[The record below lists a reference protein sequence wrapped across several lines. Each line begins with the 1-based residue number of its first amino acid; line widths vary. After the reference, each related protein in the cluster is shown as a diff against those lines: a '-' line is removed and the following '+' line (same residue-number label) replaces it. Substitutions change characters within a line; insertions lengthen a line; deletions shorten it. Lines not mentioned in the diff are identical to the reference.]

1 MFYKEQTEP
10 ERIRRVS
17 TGIYLKIHLLAPKH
31 GDAFVGSMWVS
42 VCQKNSEYITV
53 SCSPNALKI
62 KKTQKASKAKDTY
75 QQPIEV
81 VSKGHMTPKSY
92 QIDKKHTQ

>member
-17 TGIYLKIHLLAPKH
+17 TGTYLKIYLLAPKH

-75 QQPIEV
+75 QQPTEV
-81 VSKGHMTPKSY
+81 VSKGHKTPKSY